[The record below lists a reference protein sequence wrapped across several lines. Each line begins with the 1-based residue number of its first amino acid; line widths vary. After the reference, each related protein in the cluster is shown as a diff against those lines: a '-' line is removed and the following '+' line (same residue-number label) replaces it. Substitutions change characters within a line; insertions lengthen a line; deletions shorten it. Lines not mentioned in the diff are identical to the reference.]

1 MLREK
6 HTKKIVFRS
15 NAKEVSNLILAGKQ
29 AATNAIRENR
39 ALGLAFTYT
48 KGNKVVRENAN
59 GEIENLE
66 SKPLRSSLKIKK
78 GTILYVK
85 SE

>member
-1 MLREK
+1 MLPEK
-6 HTKKIVFRS
+6 QTKKIVFRS
-15 NAKEVSNLILAGKQ
+15 NAKEVSNLILAAKQ

-48 KGNKVVRENAN
+48 KGTKVVRENAN

-85 SE
+85 SK

>member
-1 MLREK
+1 M
-6 HTKKIVFRS
+6 
-15 NAKEVSNLILAGKQ
+15 SNLILAGKQ
-29 AATNAIRENR
+29 AATDAIRENR

-78 GTILYVK
+78 GTILYVQSK
-85 SE
+85 

>member
-1 MLREK
+1 M
-6 HTKKIVFRS
+6 
-15 NAKEVSNLILAGKQ
+15 SNLILAGKQ
-29 AATNAIRENR
+29 AATDAIRENR

-66 SKPLRSSLKIKK
+66 SKPLRSTLKIKK
-78 GTILYVK
+78 RNDFVCQVKVELDFIAEPNGSGTNHT
-85 SE
+85 

>member
-1 MLREK
+1 MA
-6 HTKKIVFRS
+6 V
-15 NAKEVSNLILAGKQ
+15 KQ
-29 AATNAIRENR
+29 AATDAIRENR

-78 GTILYVK
+78 GTILYIK
-85 SE
+85 SR